1 MFKTDCTRV
10 KRVPPSHIWFG
21 DAYSVVMF
29 VFVFM
34 VSKLVFLVF
43 HFLFSQFIKNSPV
56 PLNTHNRAH
65 THRQRDK
72 NHPLVHVNVQ
82 TDKAFA
88 H

>member
-1 MFKTDCTRV
+1 M
-10 KRVPPSHIWFG
+10 VPPAHMWFG

-29 VFVFM
+29 AFVFM
-34 VSKLVFLVF
+34 VSKLVFVVF
-43 HFLFSQFIKNSPV
+43 HFLFSQFIKNSPPV
-56 PLNTHNRAH
+56 PMNTHKLAH
-65 THRQRDK
+65 TQTERQ